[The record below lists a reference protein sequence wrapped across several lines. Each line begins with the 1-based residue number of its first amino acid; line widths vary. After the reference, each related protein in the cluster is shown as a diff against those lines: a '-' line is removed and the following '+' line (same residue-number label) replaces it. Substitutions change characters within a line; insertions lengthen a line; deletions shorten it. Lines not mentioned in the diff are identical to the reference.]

1 MTTYAEPVPEQGS
14 FVSANGLSVHVVEMG
29 SGQPLI
35 LLHGAMGTAHENF
48 APIMPVLA
56 DHFRV
61 IAPDSRGHGR
71 TTNPGGELSYSLMA
85 DDVASMVKTL
95 DLDQP
100 VVFGWS
106 DGGQIALDLAIRFPT
121 VPVAIAVG
129 GAYIRLTT
137 QTLAELDA
145 LGIHGPGKV
154 DFEHLIQTIPKAV
167 ESWRSL
173 HAPQGDG
180 HWRKLL
186 LALSHVARNP
196 LPYDTSDLAGIRTR
210 ALVFLGDRDQF
221 IPVEQAVEMYRAIP
235 MASLAIVP
243 GADHFLRRD
252 ETTLLQLL
260 LPFFL
265 EDS

>member
-1 MTTYAEPVPEQGS
+1 MRAYGEPVPEHGS
-14 FVSANGLSVHVVEMG
+14 FVRANGLSMHVVEMG
-29 SGQPLI
+29 RGQPLI

-48 APIMPVLA
+48 APMMPVLA
-56 DHFRV
+56 EHFRV

-71 TTNPGGELSYSLMA
+71 TTNPGGQLSYSLMA
-85 DDVASMVKTL
+85 DDVASMVETL
-95 DLDQP
+95 GIHHP

-106 DGGQIALDLAIRFPT
+106 DGGQIALDFAIRYPK
-121 VPVAIAVG
+121 VPLAIAVG
-129 GAYIRLTT
+129 GAYVRLTT

-145 LGIHGPGKV
+145 LGIHGPGEV
-154 DFEHLIQTIPKAV
+154 DFEHLVQTIPQAV

-173 HAPQGDG
+173 HAPQGDEY
-180 HWRKLL
+180 WRKLL

-196 LPYDTSDLAGIRTR
+196 LPYDTSDLAGIRAR

-221 IPVEQAVEMYRAIP
+221 IPVEHAVEMYRAFPI
-235 MASLAIVP
+235 ASLAIVP

-252 ETTLLQLL
+252 KTTVLQLL

-265 EDS
+265 QDL